1 MGTFGATLVVA
12 PMFAQRPTRVDFTGV
27 WKLESADMKGEM
39 LLDVKMEDE
48 ILTGKLKTPF
58 GEFPIQDGYV
68 TGLDL
73 FFNVMIRRD
82 EYELKTT
89 YRGHLFDQEIQFSV
103 EAGERLLQMIG
114 RKAKKG

>member
-1 MGTFGATLVVA
+1 VLGATLAVPA
-12 PMFAQRPTRVDFTGV
+12 FAQRPNRVDFTGV

-39 LLDVKMEDE
+39 LLDVKMQDE

-58 GEFPIQDGYV
+58 GEFPIEDGYV
-68 TGLDL
+68 TGSDL
-73 FFNVMIRRD
+73 FFNVKIKRD

-103 EAGERLLQMIG
+103 EAGERLLQVIG
-114 RKAKKG
+114 RRAKKG